1 MATAS
6 YALPH
11 TSQRA
16 PQHRLGVVCRA
27 IDAAWKGGRLARKR
41 HARPDQLSPNDES
54 VAAST
59 TAKEPVSVSPDVWFP
74 PEFDPGHYRSIHAD
88 LRVFSDDEVR
98 DHYETRGKAEGRLPN
113 VLSTREMFRDL
124 AVGLG
129 SILEI
134 GPFTCPLFRGPNVK
148 YFDVLDRQGLT
159 AMAQELGVLEPD
171 LIPEID
177 YVSPTGD
184 LSIVPQSFDVIASSH
199 AIEHQPN
206 LVQHLNDVDR
216 LLSPGGCY
224 FLWIPDKR
232 YCLDAFL
239 AESTIADVIE
249 AAIENRT
256 YHTVGTLI
264 AQEVLRSHNDP
275 RRHWLGDHGSYP
287 AEPAATIHAVLALYH
302 QTRSRGVYVDRHAW
316 QFTPDAFRSILG
328 LLNELGLVA
337 LRPLRVYNTLFL
349 SNEFW
354 AILQKPH

>member
-1 MATAS
+1 MAAAS
-6 YALPH
+6 NAFPH
-11 TSQRA
+11 PSQRA
-16 PQHRLGVVCRA
+16 PQCRLGVVCRA
-27 IDAAWKGGRLARKR
+27 QEAAWKGGGLAKKRLT
-41 HARPDQLSPNDES
+41 RPDQPPHSGEP
-54 VAAST
+54 VAAAPIAT
-59 TAKEPVSVSPDVWFP
+59 MTGPDSPGVRFP

-98 DHYETRGKAEGRLPN
+98 DHYDARGKAEGRLPN
-113 VLSTREMFRDL
+113 VLATREMFRDL
-124 AVGLG
+124 ALGLG

-159 AMAQELGVLEPD
+159 VMAQELGVLETD

-184 LSIVPQSFDVIASSH
+184 LSIVPQSFEVIASSH

-287 AEPAATIHAVLALYH
+287 AEPAATIQAVLALYD

-337 LRPLRVYNTLFL
+337 LRPLRVYNTLSM